1 MTLYRKRIIIIKKIL
16 LLLIKNFDF
25 VNCFTVQIPEYV
37 LVIGNIGGFLEV
49 FNNNNNNNKFIQ
61 YYHFVQVLPI
71 KRGHLLVHLKYGKVL
86 STWSTNPCMTSYRQT
101 EHPTYV
107 TTGQLLVQSLSIPAA
122 RLSLRYIM
130 DAAFQNNIEDSSV
143 VSVLLCP
150 DLCNISQIYI
160 LLDIFVPLFLIS
172 SQAS

>member
-25 VNCFTVQIPEYV
+25 VNCSTVQIPEYV

-49 FNNNNNNNKFIQ
+49 F
-61 YYHFVQVLPI
+61 